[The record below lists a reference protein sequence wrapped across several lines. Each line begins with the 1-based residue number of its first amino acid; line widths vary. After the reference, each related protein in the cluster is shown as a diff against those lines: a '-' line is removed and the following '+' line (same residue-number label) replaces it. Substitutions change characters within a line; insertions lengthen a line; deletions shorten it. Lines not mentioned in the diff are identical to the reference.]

1 MNIKII
7 LFIGVIFIFIFILYL
22 RCKRTV
28 ENFDDAN
35 DANAADADSDYFNKE
50 YLDLY
55 STTFNYLKMYKNDM
69 DIINNKVIKN
79 LLKKSDD
86 IKILDAGCGL
96 GKHMK
101 YIYKKYNTIGVDRSK
116 NMLKKA
122 KINCPNGTF
131 ILGDM
136 VNSNLFDP
144 QSIDIIYSLTDSI
157 YHNNHDIQIDIFKN
171 FKSWLKPNGYLCLHI
186 FNKNKLDPGP
196 MDFTQ
201 YKVINDIKNSVTHF
215 DDFSHVANFKVSKK
229 FIEYNEIYERDG
241 KDNLTK
247 VTKLYIDKKDIHIEK
262 ILSIGFKLVD
272 VYSLKNLHINDFE
285 LYIFKKN

>member
-22 RCKRTV
+22 TCKRTV

-35 DANAADADSDYFNKE
+35 ADDANADDANADSDYFNKE

-171 FKSWLKPNGYLCLHI
+171 FKSWLK
-186 FNKNKLDPGP
+186 
-196 MDFTQ
+196 
-201 YKVINDIKNSVTHF
+201 
-215 DDFSHVANFKVSKK
+215 
-229 FIEYNEIYERDG
+229 
-241 KDNLTK
+241 
-247 VTKLYIDKKDIHIEK
+247 
-262 ILSIGFKLVD
+262 
-272 VYSLKNLHINDFE
+272 
-285 LYIFKKN
+285 